1 MTDSLAALR
10 DQRDGREKQ
19 IAEHLRRQRPARE
32 VERQAL
38 ADECVK
44 QQELGGQVGKR
55 VAGRVVGPGGAEM
68 KRAGKRQVE
77 GKRGEMQRI
86 DAGEATPEEA
96 ADRRGIVDAA
106 EILAGDDEA
115 GDHKEQIDEQI
126 EMPGVGDHETADRVV
141 LEVIGIVKDHYG
153 AGRNDPQPI
162 LMPCGAAVMQG
173 CGTPNSNSSG
183 GASVRQQAGR
193 SG

>member
-1 MTDSLAALR
+1 M
-10 DQRDGREKQ
+10 
-19 IAEHLRRQRPARE
+19 
-32 VERQAL
+32 
-38 ADECVK
+38 K

-86 DAGEATPEEA
+86 DAGKATPEEA
-96 ADRRGIVDAA
+96 ADRRGVVDAA

-115 GDHKEQIDEQI
+115 GNHKEQIDEQI
-126 EMPGVGDHETADRVV
+126 EMPGVGDHETADRAV
-141 LEVIGIVKDHYG
+141 LEVIGIVKDHHS
-153 AGRNDPQPI
+153 AGRNDPQAI

-173 CGTPNSNSSG
+173 GGTPDSNSSG
-183 GASVRQQAGR
+183 EASVRQRAGR